1 MEKTD
6 YAKLEL
12 LVLDCDGVLTDGR
25 VTLDAD
31 GRELKTFHC
40 RDGAGMK
47 YWQRVG
53 KKIAIITGRGSPV
66 VTIRAAELGVEEVH
80 LDVKNKL
87 PVFEQ
92 VLAKFGVSS
101 EQVVV
106 IGDDLTDLPM
116 LLNCGFAVTVPEA
129 PEEVKSRAAYVTT
142 LGGGAGC
149 VRETI
154 ELILKG
160 SGEWDKIMARYL
172 PSN

>member
-12 LVLDCDGVLTDGR
+12 LVLDCDGVLTDGS
-25 VTLDAD
+25 VTLDSN
-31 GRELKTFHC
+31 GQEIKTFHS

-53 KKIAIITGRGSPV
+53 RKIAIITGRGSPA
-66 VTIRAAELGVEEVH
+66 VTIRARELGVEEVH
-80 LDVKNKL
+80 MNAKDKL

-92 VLAKFGVSS
+92 VLARLGVSADRA
-101 EQVVV
+101 VV

-116 LLNCGFAVTVPEA
+116 LLNCGFAVSVPDA
-129 PEEVKSRAAYVTT
+129 PEEVKSRAAYVTK
-142 LGGGAGC
+142 LPGGSGC

>member
-6 YAKLEL
+6 YAKFEL

-25 VTLDAD
+25 VTLDVD
-31 GRELKTFHC
+31 GRETKTFHC

-92 VLAKFGVSS
+92 VLEKFGVSS
-101 EQVVV
+101 DQVVV

-116 LLNCGFAVTVPEA
+116 LLNCGFAVTVPDA
-129 PEEVKSRAAYVTT
+129 PEEVKSRVAHVTT